1 MNIVGARWWKFDFHT
16 HSPASFDYSPTD
28 INLKNTITPK
38 QWLLDYIEKGVECVA
53 ITDHNTGAW
62 VDQLKIAAEELRQ
75 ENKIITLFPGVEIT
89 ASGNVHIL
97 AIFDPSKSSSDIQ
110 AVLGAAKFRGTWGD
124 SDSVTEESPE
134 NVIEEIIK
142 YGGIAIPAH
151 IDMKAGMCTQI
162 SSMLTLKQICRKAS
176 AVEVIFPD
184 AVAGDKSFEILKG
197 YKSQNFGLPEVI
209 GSDSH
214 HPSKIGRAFTWVK
227 MSTPS
232 IDGVRLA
239 LLDGSSSIKRF
250 NKVEQP
256 NATSDNLLI
265 SICIGNAQ
273 YCARDKPLTIQ
284 FNPWLNSIIG
294 SRGSGKSSILEF
306 IRIGMGRDKD
316 IYKLPETNEIR
327 SSFER
332 FAQIPLNREAE
343 GVLHKDMTISCVVFK
358 QGAYYNLSWGMQRPN
373 IVISKWENNQWQ
385 VEVGDAS
392 TRFPM
397 KIFSQKQI
405 FDLAKNPSSLLSL
418 IDASSQVDYSSWEME
433 WADKKNLYVRLS
445 TEVRELTGRLENK
458 DVFLGQLAD
467 LNQKISIIESS
478 QHSVVLSNFQQAGAK
493 RSALERFH
501 KDTESALLQ
510 LDIMANLNL
519 PDVVEHVFSGEV
531 EDAEA
536 VHESRRLIADLTV
549 YKKQMHEILQKSISR
564 VSEYRQWMLGSALM
578 NKVAGAELQYEN
590 LVSQMARSGVT
601 NPSEYKDLTVA
612 RDVLSRKIE
621 ELNAVELKIT
631 ETRGELTGVYNQ
643 LWNLRKALTARRISF
658 IDQNVNNN
666 PALHLSIDPLANT
679 SEMEGTFRA
688 VIGKQDSTFS
698 SDIYDSEK
706 GQGVLV
712 KLSEGIGLIAFDQ
725 SNIDSVDLRLQKVHD
740 FKLDILNLKNS
751 VLAVSVGK
759 RFSDYISAMPAQNH
773 DLLNCWFPEDRLIV
787 RYNDG
792 HRFKDISQGSAGQK
806 AATILSFL
814 LSYGDEPLILDQPE
828 DDLDNGLISSLIVT
842 RLQQNKARRQIIV
855 VTHNPNIVVN
865 GDSEY
870 VIALE
875 DKGQIKPSAT
885 GGLQELEVRRQVCE
899 IMEGGEIALAQR
911 YKRMVNIH

>member
-1 MNIVGARWWKFDFHT
+1 MHIVGARWWKFDFHT

-28 INLKNTITPK
+28 INLKDTITPK
-38 QWLLDYIEKGVECVA
+38 QWLLDYIDKGIECVA

-62 VDQLKIAAEELRQ
+62 VDKLKIAAEELRQ
-75 ENKIITLFPGVEIT
+75 ENKFITLFPGVEIT

-142 YGGIAIPAH
+142 YGGVAIPAH

-162 SSMLTLKQICRKAS
+162 SSVLTLKQICRKAS
-176 AVEVIFPD
+176 AVEVVFPE

-197 YKSQNFGLPEVI
+197 YKSQNFALPEVI
-209 GSDSH
+209 GSDAH

-239 LLDGSSSIKRF
+239 LLDGPSSIKRF
-250 NKVEQP
+250 NKVVQP

-265 SICIGNAQ
+265 SISISNAQ
-273 YCARDKPLTIQ
+273 YCARDKPLTLN

-294 SRGSGKSSILEF
+294 SRGSGKSSVLEF

-316 IYKLPETNEIR
+316 IYKLPDTNEIR
-327 SSFER
+327 LSFER
-332 FAQIPLNREAE
+332 FAQIPFNREAE
-343 GVLHKDMTISCVVFK
+343 GVLHNDMTISCVVFK
-358 QGAYYNLSWGMQRPN
+358 QGAYYNLSWAMQRPN
-373 IVISKWENNQWQ
+373 IVISKWENNQWNL
-385 VEVGDAS
+385 EAGDAS

-418 IDASSQVDYSSWEME
+418 IDASSQVDYSSWEMD
-433 WADKKNLYVRLS
+433 WVDRKNLYIRLS
-445 TEVRELTGRLENK
+445 TEKRELIGRLESK
-458 DVFLGQLAD
+458 DAFIGQLAD
-467 LNQKISIIESS
+467 LNQKISIIENS

-501 KDTESALLQ
+501 KDTESALLN
-510 LDIMANLNL
+510 LDIMANFNL
-519 PDVVEHVFSGEV
+519 PGVDENIFSEGV

-536 VHESRRLIADLTV
+536 VHESRRLIAELLA
-549 YKKQMHEILQKSISR
+549 YKKQMHEILQVSISR
-564 VSEYRQWMLGSALM
+564 VREYHQWLLSSPVI
-578 NKVAGAELQYEN
+578 NKIAGAELQYTN
-590 LVSQMARSGVT
+590 LVSQMAQSGVS
-601 NPSEYKDLTVA
+601 NPSEYKDLIVA
-612 RDVLSRKIE
+612 RDALNRKIE
-621 ELNAVELKIT
+621 ELNAVELQIAKVD
-631 ETRGELTGVYNQ
+631 GEIAGVYNQ
-643 LWNLRKALTARRISF
+643 LWLLRKTLTVRRVSF
-658 IDQNVNNN
+658 INENVNNN
-666 PALHLSIDPLANT
+666 QALQLSIDPLSNASDT
-679 SEMEGTFRA
+679 EITFRA
-688 VIGKQDSTFS
+688 VIGKQDNTFS
-698 SDIYDSEK
+698 SDIYDPEK

-712 KLSEGIGLIAFDQ
+712 KLSDAISSTGFDQ
-725 SNIDSVDLRLQKVHD
+725 SNLDSIDQRLHKVHD
-740 FKLDILNLKNS
+740 FKVDMLNLKAS
-751 VLAVSVGK
+751 ALASSVGK
-759 RFSDYISAMPAQNH
+759 RFSDYISALPPQSH
-773 DLLNCWFPEDRLIV
+773 DLINCWFPEDRLIV

-828 DDLDNGLISSLIVT
+828 DDW
-842 RLQQNKARRQIIV
+842 
-855 VTHNPNIVVN
+855 
-865 GDSEY
+865 
-870 VIALE
+870 
-875 DKGQIKPSAT
+875 
-885 GGLQELEVRRQVCE
+885 
-899 IMEGGEIALAQR
+899 IM
-911 YKRMVNIH
+911 V